1 MKFAAKIISA
11 LLYGAVLADQVFEP
25 ETQEVVSEVSES
37 FQKSLVDFDRLYAKL
52 NELGGELN
60 KVKLNEVDEGNRE
73 MIASENISTGDLIA
87 FIPEEMILKF
97 DAAN

>member
-1 MKFAAKIISA
+1 MKFAAKIISV
-11 LLYGAVLADQVFEP
+11 LLYGAALADQVFEP
-25 ETQEVVSEVSES
+25 ETQEAVQEVSES
-37 FQKSLVDFDRLYAKL
+37 FKKSLVDFDRLYAKL
-52 NELGGELN
+52 SELGGELN

>member
-11 LLYGAVLADQVFEP
+11 LLYGAALADQVFEP

-60 KVKLNEVDEGNRE
+60 KVKLNDVDEGNRE